1 MQQFLSNSK
10 EIKKQQLQFNL
21 AVVQKDIHHTP
32 LIKRDQHRLIFITS
46 KHSTKLQKTLKL

>member
-21 AVVQKDIHHTP
+21 AVVQKDIHQTP
-32 LIKRDQHRLIFITS
+32 LMKRDQHRLIFITS
-46 KHSTKLQKTLKL
+46 KH